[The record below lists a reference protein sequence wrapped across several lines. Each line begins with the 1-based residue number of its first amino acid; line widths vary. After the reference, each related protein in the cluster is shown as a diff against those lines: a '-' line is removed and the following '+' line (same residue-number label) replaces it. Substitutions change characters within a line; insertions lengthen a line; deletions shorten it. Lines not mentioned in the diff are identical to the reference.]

1 MSLHINRHLARRR
14 IGPAAAA
21 AAISSVGGVVGAY
34 WVGWTVGRMHEQSS
48 RFNLESRAGT
58 KGSLLI

>member
-1 MSLHINRHLARRR
+1 LRRKELGEGYC
-14 IGPAAAA
+14 IEPAAA
-21 AAISSVGGVVGAY
+21 AAISLVGGVVGAY

-48 RFNLESRAGT
+48 RFNLESGAGT